1 VVAPKAIL
9 NRRLFWS
16 LAYGTIF
23 GGIIFYFIAAWAGV
37 ENIWYQIA
45 DINAGYLSI
54 YLGLTIGTYLLRAW
68 RFQLLIGG
76 NGIISKLYG
85 VVSIHNLMVNL
96 LPFSGGEL
104 SYPLL
109 LKHYGLSSRFFDGI
123 PSIVFARFQDL
134 LLSGFFFGAA
144 VVWVGRL
151 SGIFVETLVN
161 FILLSALVIV
171 VGCLIYRLSARK
183 TGLIAKVGFL
193 SEVISSVKKFDLSV
207 WLGSF
212 VIALTARVISII
224 ATFYLIQAVGL
235 SLSFATVFL
244 ICSAYVFLPLLPI
257 NTVAGLGITE
267 AFLLA
272 FFVGSGVDE
281 RTAAVASVHVH
292 LLQLIIAASLG
303 LFGALQL
310 EWLSRQRSSFLRDKD
325 TEALC

>member
-23 GGIIFYFIAAWAGV
+23 GGIIFYFIAVWAGV

-109 LKHYGLSSRFFDGI
+109 LKRYGLSARFFDGI
-123 PSIVFARFQDL
+123 PSIVFARFQDI

-144 VVWVGRL
+144 LIWVGRL
-151 SGIFVETLVN
+151 SGILVETLVN
-161 FILLSALVIV
+161 LILLSVLVVGI
-171 VGCLIYRLSARK
+171 GCLIYRLSAQEP
-183 TGLIAKVGFL
+183 GLIARARFFL
-193 SEVISSVKKFDLSV
+193 SEVISSVKNFNRSV

-212 VIALTARVISII
+212 VIASTARVTSII

-235 SLSFATVFL
+235 SLSFSTVFL

-267 AFLLA
+267 GFLLA

-292 LLQLIIAASLG
+292 LLQLMIAASLG
-303 LFGALQL
+303 LFGALHL
-310 EWLSRQRSSFLRDKD
+310 EWLSRHKIVIPS
-325 TEALC
+325 